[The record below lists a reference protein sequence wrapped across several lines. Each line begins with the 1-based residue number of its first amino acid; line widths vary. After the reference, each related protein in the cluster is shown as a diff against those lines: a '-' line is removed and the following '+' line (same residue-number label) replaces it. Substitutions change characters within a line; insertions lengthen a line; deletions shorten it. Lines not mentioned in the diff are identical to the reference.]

1 MHADKSAAVAA
12 PCGGRIVHVT
22 SGVHRFSYKG
32 GIRLDALTGAAAG
45 VGYDPV
51 VGPGDYGSPRQR
63 LCNERGL
70 NSPFISPNT
79 TNYYLDVFR
88 CGEEPCVH
96 IVFTLDYVPTAL
108 PTHGG
113 Y

>member
-51 VGPGDYGSPRQR
+51 VGPGDY
-63 LCNERGL
+63 
-70 NSPFISPNT
+70 
-79 TNYYLDVFR
+79 
-88 CGEEPCVH
+88 
-96 IVFTLDYVPTAL
+96 
-108 PTHGG
+108 
-113 Y
+113 